1 MVFTMKYEGFPV
13 PIFPSSNAV
22 NEAPNEI
29 FDHGLVFW
37 TTGISPTEISG
48 LQKKNHGIVDAF

>member
-48 LQKKNHGIVDAF
+48 LQKKPWDF